1 MHLEF
6 KKDFSVDMHEV
17 RLEALLQGCDANRQ
31 RAVAKLTGKFLLLLY
46 PDAMHQIKSSVCLF
60 CYR

>member
-6 KKDFSVDMHEV
+6 KEDFSVDMHEV
-17 RLEALLQGCDANRQ
+17 RLEALFQGCDANRR
-31 RAVAKLTGKFLLLLY
+31 RAVAKLTGKFLLLL
-46 PDAMHQIKSSVCLF
+46 HQIKSSVCLF